1 MPCLELLEAVVAG
14 AGGHGPRVEVCVLVQ
29 RQRIAGVP
37 VAEDVAT
44 FAAVVAT
51 DKVAE
56 VALAGRVIADGGFSV
71 GLVGNMYVS
80 MMMVVTVNSH
90 KDSN

>member
-1 MPCLELLEAVVAG
+1 MPRLKLLEAVVAG
-14 AGGHGPRVEVCVLVQ
+14 ARGKGTRVEVCVLVQ

-56 VALAGRVIADGGFSV
+56 VALAGRVIADGGFSI
-71 GLVGNMYVS
+71 GLVDDVS
-80 MMMVVTVNSH
+80 MMVVMS
-90 KDSN
+90 DFA

>member
-1 MPCLELLEAVVAG
+1 MPSLELLEAVVARARG
-14 AGGHGPRVEVCVLVQ
+14 DGTRVEVCVVVKWE
-29 RQRIAGVP
+29 RIAGVP

-56 VALAGRVIADGGFSV
+56 VAFAGRVIADGGFSI
-71 GLVGNMYVS
+71 GLDWQDVS
-80 MMMVVTVNSH
+80 MMMMMMISYQMSTWN
-90 KDSN
+90 